1 MSISLIPR
9 IEPTD
14 TREQIVER
22 YAELSQ
28 RYMGMLNRIRQDAAI
43 AVMQALIFIQI
54 PLYTEDSILYKS
66 DRAKQAGICIEAVTY
81 ADLLI
86 KALEQI

>member
-43 AVMQALIFIQI
+43 AVMQALI

>member
-43 AVMQALIFIQI
+43 AAMQSLIGIYPVTYKALTSK
-54 PLYTEDSILYKS
+54 PTVVSE
-66 DRAKQAGICIEAVTY
+66 AAVTY
-81 ADLLI
+81 ADHLI
-86 KALEQI
+86 KALEQIQ